1 MSIYGND
8 ASVSGSLVVTGSA
21 TFNDKSG
28 DFDFIVES
36 DGNTH
41 MLFVDAGNDK
51 VGIGTSSPDYTLDV
65 AGNIGLDQYIYHN
78 GDANTLINFA
88 DDKIILKAGGKAM
101 ITMEE
106 KASSPHEVTIN
117 DGSNNIDFVV
127 KGNGSNQGNPGLK
140 FDADTNKLGINGI
153 GTPAY
158 ELEVAGNIGLAE
170 YIYHR
175 GDDDT
180 FIRFEDDIITLEA
193 GGRAFIKLEEANQDK
208 VIINPGVLNVDLK
221 VGGENNANLI
231 RTDAA
236 NDRVGINTGTP
247 SATLH
252 VSSSGDTSL
261 IVEGKQ
267 DVALGLVADID
278 NAGGENQNP
287 YLYMSQETATAGA
300 YQFLMGLEGTAN
312 LSYTGSYTN
321 QPFILSLNSEAH
333 SSLRTFQI
341 ATADGGDV
349 SSRFS
354 IATGG
359 RIAIGDAVQA
369 ADARLHVKEAAG
381 DIFKMENTTAYGM
394 TYGQLVKQSLTLTDG
409 GSPLDTTLN
418 LPAASMITD
427 VLITIKTAGA
437 GDAHTID
444 NVALTYGGSTSNI
457 KGSSFS
463 GLSLISN
470 PSQGVAA
477 GTQYVV
483 GNTDQSFPAGR
494 ATMLL
499 AGAADIKLVY
509 TDTNITTEPVVDVVV
524 FYKKFDTT

>member
-1 MSIYGND
+1 
-8 ASVSGSLVVTGSA
+8 
-21 TFNDKSG
+21 
-28 DFDFIVES
+28 
-36 DGNTH
+36 
-41 MLFVDAGNDK
+41 
-51 VGIGTSSPDYTLDV
+51 
-65 AGNIGLDQYIYHN
+65 
-78 GDANTLINFA
+78 
-88 DDKIILKAGGKAM
+88 
-101 ITMEE
+101 
-106 KASSPHEVTIN
+106 
-117 DGSNNIDFVV
+117 
-127 KGNGSNQGNPGLK
+127 
-140 FDADTNKLGINGI
+140 
-153 GTPAY
+153 
-158 ELEVAGNIGLAE
+158 
-170 YIYHR
+170 
-175 GDDDT
+175 
-180 FIRFEDDIITLEA
+180 
-193 GGRAFIKLEEANQDK
+193 
-208 VIINPGVLNVDLK
+208 
-221 VGGENNANLI
+221 
-231 RTDAA
+231 
-236 NDRVGINTGTP
+236 
-247 SATLH
+247 
-252 VSSSGDTSL
+252 
-261 IVEGKQ
+261 
-267 DVALGLVADID
+267 
-278 NAGGENQNP
+278 
-287 YLYMSQETATAGA
+287 MSQETATAGA

-321 QPFILSLNSEAH
+321 QPFILSENSEQQG
-333 SSLRTFQI
+333 LRTFQI
-341 ATADGGDV
+341 ATDDGGDV

-369 ADARLHVKEAAG
+369 ADARLHIKEAAG

-437 GDAHTID
+437 GDVHTID

-499 AGAADIKLVY
+499 AGAADVKLVY

>member
-65 AGNIGLDQYIYHN
+65 AGNIGVNQYIYHN
-78 GDANTLINFA
+78 GDGNTWINFT
-88 DDKIILKAGGKAM
+88 DNRIRLNAGGNNFIDCEDPGSA
-101 ITMEE
+101 
-106 KASSPHEVTIN
+106 PHKVRIN
-117 DGSNNIDFVV
+117 NGGNNIDFVIKDNNNNV
-127 KGNGSNQGNPGLK
+127 Y
-140 FDADTNKLGINGI
+140 FTADASTGRIGING
-153 GTPAY
+153 
-158 ELEVAGNIGLAE
+158 
-170 YIYHR
+170 
-175 GDDDT
+175 
-180 FIRFEDDIITLEA
+180 
-193 GGRAFIKLEEANQDK
+193 
-208 VIINPGVLNVDLK
+208 VDSP
-221 VGGENNANLI
+221 ECE
-231 RTDAA
+231 
-236 NDRVGINTGTP
+236 
-247 SATLH
+247 LH
-252 VSSSGDTSL
+252 VDGDVKIAASSGDTSL
-261 IVEGKQ
+261 IIQGTQ
-267 DVALGLVADID
+267 DVTLGLVADTD
-278 NAGGENQNP
+278 NSGGEDQNP
-287 YLYMSQETATAGA
+287 SLYMSQETSTAGA
-300 YQFLMGLEGTAN
+300 YQVLMGLEGTAN

-333 SSLRTFQI
+333 NSLRTFQI

-359 RIAIGDAVQA
+359 RVAIGDAVQA

-499 AGAADIKLVY
+499 AGAADVKLVY